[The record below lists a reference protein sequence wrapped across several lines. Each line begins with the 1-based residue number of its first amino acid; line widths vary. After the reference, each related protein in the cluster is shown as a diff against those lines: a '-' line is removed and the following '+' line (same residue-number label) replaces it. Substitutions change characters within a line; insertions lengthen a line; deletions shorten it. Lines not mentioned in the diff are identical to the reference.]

1 MKNNWI
7 PITLIITMCFTIS
20 CKAQNIVP
28 IYNGPEQEPPLPHY
42 YKDVDNN
49 LDPLVGTWKWQE
61 GNNSLTVEF
70 KKVER
75 APFGGESVKDILIG
89 GYTYIKNGVECTN
102 SLPMPNLPMDKLT
115 NYPIWG
121 GVIGTPIK
129 GSPPCPECGT
139 NPRYVKVQ
147 VREPENPLLEGKFI
161 MGHFIQNGV
170 EKMGLL
176 FLNTAI
182 SMPTADYTGPEEM
195 CIPEFST
202 LTLVKQ

>member
-1 MKNNWI
+1 MKNRF
-7 PITLIITMCFTIS
+7 LIVICLITIS

-28 IYNGPEQEPPLPHY
+28 IYNGPENEPPLPHY
-42 YKDVDNN
+42 YKDVDN
-49 LDPLVGTWKWQE
+49 DFDRIVGTWKWQE
-61 GNNSLTVEF
+61 GNSSLTIEL
-70 KKVER
+70 KKILS
-75 APFGGESVKDILIG
+75 APDIGSNVSDILIG

-115 NYPIWG
+115 NHSIWG

-129 GSPPCPECGT
+129 GAPPCPECGT

-170 EKMGLL
+170 EKIRLL

-182 SMPTADYTGPEEM
+182 SIPTADYTGPEEM

-202 LTLVKQ
+202 LTLTKQ